1 MSADLTRLTNRER
14 QVASLVRDGLT
25 DHQVAESLRIKP
37 RTAEWHVEQILAKL
51 GIRSRSQ
58 IAVAVALAEAREP
71 PAAPERPHGLP
82 FQLSSFIGRQSD
94 LDELLKLL
102 ETCRLLTLIGPPG
115 VGKTRLAVELT
126 SRPVPQFP
134 GGVWFVDLAAVHQGP
149 LVPRA
154 VAAVLRVTEQSRQPL
169 TQTLVDVLR
178 NQRLLLLLDNCE
190 HVVGAVAALAELVLG
205 SGEGP
210 TLLATS
216 REPLRIAG
224 EMAWRVSPLAL
235 PHQRGL
241 DISELEGVE
250 AIGLFVDRA
259 QHASAGFRLTA
270 ENADAITQLC
280 MRLDGIPLAIELA
293 AVRCELMSPAEM
305 LERMGDRF
313 QLLRAGHRTA
323 SPRQSTMEAAID
335 WSHQLL
341 SAEEAALFRRL
352 SVFAG
357 SFSLPAAEA
366 VGAVGPLAQPVL
378 ALLASLVD
386 KSLVVP
392 AGQPAGHTRYRLL
405 DTLRQYGSQRLG
417 AARETAQARRAQ
429 LLHLAELAE
438 TISPQLYTDHLDLLE
453 HLDLERD
460 NFRAILSEPNPGDD
474 DLAVRLVVA
483 LGFYWNSRGHVAE
496 GRDAL
501 IGGLATEAGDR
512 ATRALGFGL
521 AGQLAWCTGDRELTR
536 SCAEQAIHLG
546 RGIEPGPGLT
556 IGLWASGME
565 SLNALAF
572 DAAACQFEESK
583 SVAQQTG
590 AGYLVFYALTGLY
603 TIEMMTGRHS
613 RARILV
619 EETLT
624 TFQAE
629 RFPLLHCIQRC
640 IAGLLECTASDI
652 ARAKAHLAVG
662 LRLARRW
669 GVNYWGGWG
678 VRAASY
684 VATADGRHDLCW
696 QLYGASQV
704 LRDDTNVVVRGAAV
718 RADDLLDEARSSMPR
733 DAVSALIESGRKMSA
748 TAAFDLA
755 LALLDE

>member
-1 MSADLTRLTNRER
+1 
-14 QVASLVRDGLT
+14 
-25 DHQVAESLRIKP
+25 
-37 RTAEWHVEQILAKL
+37 
-51 GIRSRSQ
+51 
-58 IAVAVALAEAREP
+58 
-71 PAAPERPHGLP
+71 
-82 FQLSSFIGRQSD
+82 
-94 LDELLKLL
+94 
-102 ETCRLLTLIGPPG
+102 
-115 VGKTRLAVELT
+115 
-126 SRPVPQFP
+126 
-134 GGVWFVDLAAVHQGP
+134 
-149 LVPRA
+149 
-154 VAAVLRVTEQSRQPL
+154 
-169 TQTLVDVLR
+169 
-178 NQRLLLLLDNCE
+178 
-190 HVVGAVAALAELVLG
+190 
-205 SGEGP
+205 
-210 TLLATS
+210 
-216 REPLRIAG
+216 
-224 EMAWRVSPLAL
+224 MAWRVSPLAL
-235 PHQRGL
+235 PQQLGL
-241 DISELEGVE
+241 GISELEGVE
-250 AIGLFVDRA
+250 AIRLFVDRA
-259 QHASAGFRLTA
+259 RHVCAGFQLTA
-270 ENADAITQLC
+270 ENADAITELC
-280 MRLDGIPLAIELA
+280 TRLDGIPLAIELA

-313 QLLRAGHRTA
+313 RLLRAGHRTA
-323 SPRQSTMEAAID
+323 PPRHSTMEAAID

-341 SAEEAALFRRL
+341 SADEAALFRRL

-366 VGAVGPLAQPVL
+366 VGAVGPPAQPVL
-378 ALLASLVD
+378 TLLASLVD

-405 DTLRQYGSQRLG
+405 DTLRQYARERLE
-417 AARETAQARRAQ
+417 AARETAQVRRAH
-429 LLHLAELAE
+429 LRHLAELAE

-460 NFRAILSEPNPGDD
+460 NFRATLSEPSPGDD

-483 LGFYWNSRGHVAE
+483 LGFYWNSRGHVVE
-496 GRDAL
+496 GREAL
-501 IGGLATEAGDR
+501 IGSLATGSGDE

-521 AGQLAWCTGDRELTR
+521 ASQLAWCTGDRNLTR
-536 SCAEQAIHLG
+536 SCAEQAIQLG
-546 RGIEPGPGLT
+546 GGIEPGLGLT

-565 SLNALAF
+565 SLNALDF
-572 DAAACQFEESK
+572 DAAARQFEESK

-590 AGYLVFYALTGLY
+590 VGYLAFYALTGLY

-613 RARILV
+613 RARTLV

-624 TFQAE
+624 TFHAE

-640 IAGLLECTASDI
+640 VAGFLECTASDT

-718 RADDLLDEARSSMPR
+718 RPDDLLDEARSSMPL
-733 DAVSALIESGRKMSA
+733 DAVSALIESGRKMPA
-748 TAAFDLA
+748 AAAFDLA
-755 LALLDE
+755 LALIDIA